1 MLRQKLQE
9 KNEHRRG
16 GIIYGNRLKKDPG
29 LSTIA
34 TFRLIYCTGFERA
47 TVIVQIS
54 SQPLRI
60 KLAASTGF
68 TDDTESTPELR
79 PRKKQCTKV
88 QVQVSTCGDNIRLK
102 AQIKRYVR

>member
-1 MLRQKLQE
+1 MLVCDVE
-9 KNEHRRG
+9 KKHNGDITQHGSPFRCCDKNIKKGHTRG

-60 KLAASTGF
+60 KLAACTGF
-68 TDDTESTPELR
+68 TDGTETTPELR

-88 QVQVSTCGDNIRLK
+88 
-102 AQIKRYVR
+102 

>member
-1 MLRQKLQE
+1 MLHVLGAVTKIAR
-9 KNEHRRG
+9 EHRRG
-16 GIIYGNRLKKDPG
+16 GIIYGNRSKKDPG

-68 TDDTESTPELR
+68 TDGTKSTPELR

-88 QVQVSTCGDNIRLK
+88 
-102 AQIKRYVR
+102 